1 MAPSVSDA
9 NGSAAPNGAPGS
21 QTLARGLAALQL
33 VATSPSGLTVQQV
46 ADDVGVHR
54 TIAYRLLSTLA
65 QFRLV
70 AKGEDGRYRSAAA
83 LAVLGASFD
92 NNVRQLSVP
101 TLRGLA
107 DELGTTV
114 SLLVAE
120 GDQQVAIAVIVP
132 TNVFYQLSFHEG
144 SRYPLDRG
152 AAGIALLASMPPRPG
167 ERDLVPQA
175 RQQGWVITH
184 GEVEPNTY
192 GLAVPVRRRPPSPPT
207 CINLISHRE
216 DVSLAAGTRS
226 SRPPTNY
233 PRSSAEGMNTVTD
246 WDIDVDVVVL
256 GSGGAG
262 LTAALTAA
270 TNGASVAVYEKA
282 ATVGGTTAVSG
293 GIVWIPAHQRAS
305 DGELACRGRDGLS
318 ACAVTRVHGRRPDGD
333 VRAHRPGDA
342 RLRRGAQRSAV
353 RGRRGVPG
361 LQAGIARAAAR
372 RAADR

>member
-1 MAPSVSDA
+1 MAPSVSA
-9 NGSAAPNGAPGS
+9 AGPNAAPAGAAGSNAAPAGAAGSSAPGS

-33 VATSPSGLTVQQV
+33 VATSRDGLTVQQV
-46 ADDVGVHR
+46 ADDIGVHR

-65 QFRLV
+65 QFRMV

-120 GDQQVAIAVIVP
+120 GDQQVAIAVLAP

-144 SRYPLDRG
+144 SRYPLERG
-152 AAGIALLASMPPRPG
+152 AAGIALLASMPARPD

-175 RQQGWVITH
+175 RRQGWIITH

-192 GLAVPVRRRPPSPPT
+192 GLAVPVKRRPPSPPT

-216 DVSLAAGTRS
+216 DV
-226 SRPPTNY
+226 
-233 PRSSAEGMNTVTD
+233 
-246 WDIDVDVVVL
+246 VL
-256 GSGGAG
+256 G
-262 LTAALTAA
+262 
-270 TNGASVAVYEKA
+270 
-282 ATVGGTTAVSG
+282 
-293 GIVWIPAHQRAS
+293 
-305 DGELACRGRDGLS
+305 GRD
-318 ACAVTRVHGRRPDGD
+318 AV
-333 VRAHRPGDA
+333 
-342 RLRRGAQRSAV
+342 
-353 RGRRGVPG
+353 
-361 LQAGIARAAAR
+361 I
-372 RAADR
+372 RAADELSAILG